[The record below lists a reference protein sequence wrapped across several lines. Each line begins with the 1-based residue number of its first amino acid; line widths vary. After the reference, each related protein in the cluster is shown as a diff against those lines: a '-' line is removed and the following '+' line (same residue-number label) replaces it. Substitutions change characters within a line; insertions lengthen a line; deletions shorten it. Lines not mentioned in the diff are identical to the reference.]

1 MAVVGDVFGLNSVYA
16 KQVENIENSN
26 FSSWPEN
33 ADRGYWGGG
42 YGPFGVHTQVRRLD
56 FATETIRT
64 YPSALPQATERLAAT
79 SSNSHGY
86 FGGGFSASD
95 VYLNT
100 ISKLDYTTDST
111 SLPGT
116 NLPGAASFLS
126 GTNSDTYGYF
136 AGGATPSL
144 INTISRIDFSND
156 SVSLP
161 GDNLPAARQLMT
173 SVASDDHGYFGG
185 GSEPAVINLISRLD
199 FTTET
204 NSLPGNNLPA
214 AHYKSATISNNV
226 AGYFTGGQ
234 NTPSLYFNTISRLDF
249 TTETNSL
256 PGNNLPIATTRHTG
270 LSNGQFGYCFG
281 GQPSNNTDITKV
293 DLTTDSI
300 VSFSLTTTPDIY
312 TATVHG
318 GRSLPRATNHKSYGY
333 ANSSES
339 DSRFNRVDFS
349 TDVVTTSTMGTIFPS
364 GKRGSAYSD
373 HTNAFDVAGFY
384 STSNFISYTNKHDLS
399 SETNASVGQ
408 TFPYLARDLRSVSSK
423 HYGYISGG
431 SLSPT
436 PEFFSFT
443 ARMEFSTYTFDAAAN
458 SGRNLS
464 SNKAAHIGIQNSSYG
479 YFGGGYDFVPPNVTY
494 TTVDRLDF
502 STESYSLSANLTTPN
517 SGGLMHGKGFQNEL
531 YGYFGGGYT
540 LPPVT
545 YRCNVYRLDF
555 SSDTMSSGGNL
566 TSGFTRSSAM
576 SGLYDAWW
584 MFGSP
589 GLSGSRRCRYNYS
602 TDTASSLPSPTT
614 GSSSAS
620 GVEFEN

>member
-26 FSSWPEN
+26 FKSWPEHV
-33 ADRGYWGGG
+33 DRGYWGGG
-42 YGPFGVHTQVRRLD
+42 YGPLGVYSQVRRLD

-64 YPSALPQATERLAAT
+64 YPSALPQANERLSAT

-86 FGGGFSASD
+86 FGGGWSATD
-95 VYLNT
+95 VRLNI

-116 NLPGAASFLS
+116 NLPAATSFLS
-126 GTNSDTYGYF
+126 GTNSDTYGYY
-136 AGGATPSL
+136 AGGSAPAL
-144 INTISRIDFSND
+144 INTISRVDFSND

-185 GSEPAVINLISRLD
+185 GSAPGVISLISRLD

-214 AHYKSATISNNV
+214 SHYKSATISNNL
-226 AGYFTGGQ
+226 AGYFTGGE
-234 NTPSLYFNTISRLDF
+234 NASYFNTISRLDF

-256 PGNNLPIATTRHTG
+256 PGNNLPIARGRHTG

-281 GQPSNNTDITKV
+281 GQPTADTDITKV

-300 VSFSLTTTPDIY
+300 LSSSLTTTPDVY

-333 ANSSES
+333 TSSSTGES
-339 DSRFNRVDFS
+339 KFNRVDFA
-349 TDVVTTSTMGTIFPS
+349 TDDVNLLPGMTKFSAGYIRGTTFADSNYGYYTAGIFYPPNVFVS
-364 GKRGSAYSD
+364 WTKRYD
-373 HTNAFDVAGFY
+373 F
-384 STSNFISYTNKHDLS
+384 S
-399 SETNASVGQ
+399 SETSSTPNDK
-408 TFPYLARDLRSVSSK
+408 FPYDARDLRSVSSN

-431 SLSPT
+431 QIP
-436 PEFFSFT
+436 PVPAYFSFT
-443 ARMEFSTYTFDAAAN
+443 ARMDFSTTTFDAALN
-458 SGRNLS
+458 SGRNMS

-479 YFGGGYDFVPPNVTY
+479 YFGGGYKYTTETITY

-502 STESYSLSANLTTPN
+502 STESYSLSANLTTPT
-517 SGGLMHGKGFQNEL
+517 STGLMHGNGFENGS

-540 LPPVT
+540 TPPKVD
-545 YRCNVYRLDF
+545 RCQIYRLDF
-555 SSDTMSSGGNL
+555 SNDTMSSGGNL
-566 TSGFTRSSAM
+566 NSNFTRASAM

-589 GLSGSRRCRYNYS
+589 GLSGSRRSRYNYS
-602 TDTASSLPSPTT
+602 TDTASALPDLTT
-614 GSSSAS
+614 GSGTACSA
-620 GVEFEN
+620 EFEN